1 MTQLTVSPD
10 QLRAS
15 ARELE
20 KLRQQ
25 HLALMKQLR
34 ILVMS
39 LSDSWKGEAQ
49 EAFTK
54 SFLAKNQTMNDVST
68 VLAQYAALMKQ
79 AADEA
84 ETMDNSLLRSVRS
97 RLG

>member
-68 VLAQYAALMKQ
+68 VLSQYAALMKQ

-84 ETMDNSLLRSVRS
+84 ETMDNTLLRSVRS

>member
-20 KLRQQ
+20 KLRQE

-68 VLAQYAALMKQ
+68 VLAQYAALMQ
-79 AADEA
+79 LAADEA
-84 ETMDNSLLRSVRS
+84 EAMDNALLRAVRS

>member
-20 KLRQQ
+20 KLRQE

-54 SFLAKNQTMNDVST
+54 SFLNKNQTMNDVST
-68 VLAQYAALMKQ
+68 VLAQYAALMQ
-79 AADEA
+79 LAADEA
-84 ETMDNSLLRSVRS
+84 EAMDNALLRAVRS

>member
-1 MTQLTVSPD
+1 MTQLTASPD

-68 VLAQYAALMKQ
+68 VLAQYGALMKQ

-84 ETMDNSLLRSVRS
+84 ETMDNTLLRDVRN

>member
-20 KLRQQ
+20 KLRQE

-54 SFLAKNQTMNDVST
+54 SFLTKNQTMNDVST
-68 VLAQYAALMKQ
+68 VLAQYAALMQ
-79 AADEA
+79 LAADEA
-84 ETMDNSLLRSVRS
+84 EAMDNALLRAVRS

>member
-49 EAFTK
+49 EAFTRN
-54 SFLAKNQTMNDVST
+54 FLAKNQTMNDVST

-84 ETMDNSLLRSVRS
+84 ETMDNTLLRSVRS

>member
-1 MTQLTVSPD
+1 MTQITVSPD
-10 QLRAS
+10 QLRAN
-15 ARELE
+15 ARELK

-25 HLALMKQLR
+25 HLDLMKQLR

-49 EAFTK
+49 EAFTR
-54 SFLAKNQTMNDVST
+54 SFLAKNQTMNDVSN
-68 VLAQYAALMKQ
+68 VLVQYAALMEQ
-79 AADEA
+79 AADETEA
-84 ETMDNSLLRSVRS
+84 MDNALLQAVRS

>member
-25 HLALMKQLR
+25 HLALMKKLR

-68 VLAQYAALMKQ
+68 VLAQYAALMNQ

>member
-49 EAFTK
+49 EAITK
-54 SFLAKNQTMNDVST
+54 SFLAKNQTMNDVSA

>member
-1 MTQLTVSPD
+1 MTQLTVSPEE
-10 QLRAS
+10 LRAS
-15 ARELE
+15 AREIR

-25 HLALMKQLR
+25 HLDLMKQMR

-54 SFLAKNQTMNDVST
+54 SFLNKSRTMNDVAS
-68 VLAQYAALMKQ
+68 VLAQYADPMEK
-79 AADEA
+79 AAEEA
-84 ETMDNSLLRSVRS
+84 ERIDNTLLSAVRR

>member
-1 MTQLTVSPD
+1 MTQLTVSTD

-84 ETMDNSLLRSVRS
+84 ETMDNTLLRSVRS

>member
-54 SFLAKNQTMNDVST
+54 SFLNKNQTMNDVST
-68 VLAQYAALMKQ
+68 VLAQYAALMQ
-79 AADEA
+79 LAADEA
-84 ETMDNSLLRSVRS
+84 EAMDNALLRAVRS

>member
-20 KLRQQ
+20 RLRQE

-54 SFLAKNQTMNDVST
+54 SFLNKNQTMNDVST
-68 VLAQYAALMKQ
+68 VLAQYAALMQ
-79 AADEA
+79 LAADEA
-84 ETMDNSLLRSVRS
+84 EAMDNALLRAVRS

>member
-1 MTQLTVSPD
+1 MTQLTVSPEE
-10 QLRAS
+10 LRAS

-25 HLALMKQLR
+25 HLELMKKMR

-49 EAFTK
+49 EAFTR
-54 SFLAKNQTMNDVST
+54 SFLAKNQTMNDVSS
-68 VLAQYAALMKQ
+68 VLAQYAALINQ

-84 ETMDNSLLRSVRS
+84 ETMDNTLLQAVRS

>member
-84 ETMDNSLLRSVRS
+84 ETMDNTLLRSVRS

>member
-20 KLRQQ
+20 KLRQE

-54 SFLAKNQTMNDVST
+54 SFLTQNQTMNDVST
-68 VLAQYAALMKQ
+68 VLAQYAALMQ
-79 AADEA
+79 LAADEA
-84 ETMDNSLLRSVRS
+84 EAMDNALLRAVRS

>member
-54 SFLAKNQTMNDVST
+54 SFLAKNQTMNDVSA